1 MKWWISVG
9 VLAIAI
15 SLASARG
22 GRGGGGGARS
32 SSGGRYGGSSS
43 RSYRSAFSGNR
54 LSSSS
59 SIRSALLLGT
69 VYGATSYRVR
79 ARYRADGTL
88 PEICYND
95 SYNMSTNGTVSY
107 QGRFF
112 CPIDENMS
120 EDYRYCCGEEGQQ
133 YCCRFWD
140 SPGRVV
146 GVVVGILL
154 GVVALFVVVFC
165 VIKHIK
171 SQQRKSRESS
181 YSAATANGHSMYPPP
196 YNQNPPSYEMANTYS
211 DQKAPIPTSNI
222 GFTPYYLTSTANTQP
237 YPATT
242 APSSY
247 TTYDRWIKNIDH
259 NETWG
264 QKY

>member
-95 SYNMSTNGTVSY
+95 IYDKSTDGTVSY

-112 CPIDENMS
+112 CPTDENMS

-133 YCCRFWD
+133 KCCRFWD
-140 SPGRVV
+140 NPYHVV
-146 GVVVGILL
+146 GVVIVILS
-154 GVVALFVVVFC
+154 GVSTLFILVFC
-165 VIKHIK
+165 LVSK
-171 SQQRKSRESS
+171 SKQRKSGDSS
-181 YSAATANGHSMYPPP
+181 DSAAYDNSMYPLP
-196 YNQNPPSYEMANTYS
+196 YKHNPPSYEMSNPYR
-211 DQKAPIPTSNI
+211 DQKASSPASDI

-242 APSSY
+242 APY
-247 TTYDRWIKNIDH
+247 PTT